1 MLKRLLWTD
10 NDPSGLILR
19 LALGVVMF
27 PHGAQKV
34 LGWFGGYGASATIQ
48 GFTKMGLPPWL
59 TVLVMAFEF
68 GGSILLILGLLT
80 RLAALGVG
88 CVMAGAWITVH
99 AKVGFFMNWGGN
111 QKGEGFEYHV
121 LALGICIAL
130 MIEGGGALSLDRA
143 LGEKSQGAGAPAL
156 RT

>member
-10 NDPSGLILR
+10 NDPAGLILR

-99 AKVGFFMNWGGN
+99 AKVGFFMNWAGN

-143 LGEKSQGAGAPAL
+143 LSREPQGAATAFP
-156 RT
+156 RS